1 MTLILR
7 VCFFAVLVLVGSF
20 VHAQTDED
28 TKKYGL
34 TMLKRDGVVNE
45 VPLLNNRFR
54 IDYKVEEITMLFF
67 RRPGAPPVVLVQPDG
82 SKLYPT
88 HAMDNENLDWY
99 DEVSYDLVIIRH
111 PTPGPW
117 QVVGQIQKDSRIMI
131 LGDITLDVDPLPPL
145 IFQGETLKV
154 TARVLNDGS
163 PISVGYFRDVVTLY
177 VEFVSTNNDQY
188 DNFGAGTKSV
198 TEFRDNGQDFDERP
212 MDGVFTGE
220 FKLSFPAGEWRPEFS
235 IQTPILKRR
244 VVKAPLVVAEPPF
257 NFNMTLASDGDPSDH
272 LLQIRIDPNVAKP
285 DTVIFQGKIFY
296 PNGEEQLFTLGKET
310 SLYRELSVK
319 NYDWGRYSIEIS
331 AFGENING
339 REFMATLPLYKF
351 EIERPIE
358 KVPEILKPLVETTL
372 EPELP
377 PEPEISTEMMVT
389 IIVLGNMVIL
399 LLGWAA
405 VRVFVQNK
413 PLLPK
418 LAMPSMPNLFKKKSL
433 DLDELEIEQSENSDS
448 EQKTN
453 DSGDILNL
461 SMKER

>member
-1 MTLILR
+1 MARFGLLFTLLLF
-7 VCFFAVLVLVGSF
+7 CSWFAG
-20 VHAQTDED
+20 ANQDEES
-28 TKKYGL
+28 KKYGL

-54 IDYKVEEITMLFF
+54 IDYQVEEITMLFF
-67 RRPGAPPVVLVQPDG
+67 RRPGTPAVVLVQPDG

-88 HAMDNENLDWY
+88 HSLNNENLEWY
-99 DEVSYDLVIIRH
+99 DEVSYDLVIIRN

-117 QVVGQIQKDSRIMI
+117 QVVGQVQPDSRIMI

-154 TARVLNDGS
+154 TARVLNDGA
-163 PISVGYFRDVVTLY
+163 PIKVGYFRDVVTLY

-198 TEFRDNGQDFDERP
+198 TEFQDNGQDFDERP
-212 MDGVFTGE
+212 MDGIFTGE

-257 NFNMTLASDGDPSDH
+257 EFKMDIAPEGDRADH
-272 LLQIRIDPNVAKP
+272 ELQIRIDPTVAKP
-285 DTVIFQGKIFY
+285 DSVIFQGKIFY
-296 PNGEEQLFTLGKET
+296 PNGEEQLFTLGKEA
-310 SLYRELSVK
+310 SLYRMLKVK
-319 NYDWGRYSIEIS
+319 NYDWGRYSIELS

-351 EIERPIE
+351 EIDRPIE
-358 KVPEILKPLVETTL
+358 KVPELQKPIFEPVNKPLQ
-372 EPELP
+372 P
-377 PEPEISTEMMVT
+377 PEPEISTTAMVVT
-389 IIVLGNMVIL
+389 IVFGNLVIL
-399 LLGWAA
+399 LLGWGA

-413 PLLPK
+413 PLLPAVELPGLK
-418 LAMPSMPNLFKKKSL
+418 KLFKKKTL
-433 DLDELEIEQSENSDS
+433 DLDELEEELAEEKKDA
-448 EQKTN
+448 QKKN
-453 DSGDILNL
+453 DSGEILNL
-461 SMKER
+461 SMKDR

>member
-1 MTLILR
+1 MAYIIR
-7 VCFFAVLVLVGSF
+7 VFLGLLLVAFSVSSL
-20 VHAQTDED
+20 AEQDED

-34 TMLKRDGVVNE
+34 TMLKRDGVQNE

-54 IDYKVEEITMLFF
+54 IDYQVDKVTMLFF
-67 RRPGAPPVVLVQPDG
+67 RRPGAPAVVLVQPDG
-82 SKLYPT
+82 SKLYPN
-88 HAMDNENLDWY
+88 HAMNNPDLEWY
-99 DEVSYDLVIIRH
+99 DEVSYDLVIIRK

-117 QVVGQIQKDSRIMI
+117 QVVGQIQPDSRIMI
-131 LGDITLDVDPLPPL
+131 LGDIELEVDSLPPL
-145 IFQGETLKV
+145 VFRGETLKV
-154 TARVLNDGS
+154 TARVLNDGK
-163 PISVGYFRDVVTLY
+163 PIKVGYFRDVVTMY

-198 TEFRDNGQDFDERP
+198 AEFRDNGQDFDERP

-244 VVKAPLVVAEPPF
+244 IVKAPLIIAEPPF
-257 NFNMTLASDGDPSDH
+257 EFNMSLARDGDPSDH
-272 LLQIRIDPNVAKP
+272 ILQVKIDPAVAKP
-285 DTVIFQGKIFY
+285 DTVLFQGKIFY

-339 REFMATLPLYKF
+339 REFMATLPMYKF
-351 EIERPIE
+351 EIDRPIE
-358 KVPEILKPLVETTL
+358 KVPEIYKPVVEINKL
-372 EPELP
+372 
-377 PEPEISTEMMVT
+377 PEPEPEPAMSTALMVV
-389 IIVLGNMVIL
+389 IIMLGNIVIGL
-399 LLGWAA
+399 IGWGV

-418 LAMPSMPNLFKKKSL
+418 IVLPGIPKMFKKKSL
-433 DLDELEIEQSENSDS
+433 DLDELENELNEERKSG
-448 EQKTN
+448 QKPN
-453 DSGDILNL
+453 DSGEILNL
-461 SMKER
+461 SMKDR